1 MGVCGGEV
9 RGLAQFVNLDLD
21 VGLIGRQPQRRDVDV
36 AGALQ
41 HDEAYTKHI
50 SPAGHP
56 KMNPVVGSDGLKD
69 PKRARRAVESVGRI
83 HNFGAGPAVLP
94 IEVIEEVAAALP
106 NLLDS
111 GFGLLEVSHRSATFQ
126 SVIDSAME
134 RIRRVLSVP
143 DDYEVL
149 FLQGGASTQFYMTA
163 LNLIGEG
170 EKADF
175 LVTGGWSQKALREAG
190 RVGDAA
196 AAWDDSAN
204 GFRTVPQDGD
214 YSIREDAAYVHYTSN
229 NTLYGTQYHHLPDS
243 GGKPRV
249 VDASSDICG
258 VPIDVSA
265 HDVIYAGA
273 QKNLGA
279 SGVTLVIISPWA
291 LSRGKEGLPTM
302 LDYNT
307 HVSKGSMFNT
317 PNTSGIYILDRVFA
331 WIERNGGLEGAIE
344 RNRAKAALLYGE
356 LDHSDFWRPHAH
368 GGSRSVM
375 NVTWRLADEAL
386 ESVFLAEAEA
396 ARMGGLK
403 GHRSVGGIRAS
414 MYNGCSIESV
424 KALVGFMRDF
434 ESPHR

>member
-1 MGVCGGEV
+1 M
-9 RGLAQFVNLDLD
+9 
-21 VGLIGRQPQRRDVDV
+21 
-36 AGALQ
+36 
-41 HDEAYTKHI
+41 
-50 SPAGHP
+50 
-56 KMNPVVGSDGLKD
+56 
-69 PKRARRAVESVGRI
+69 ESVGRI

-94 IEVIEEVAAALP
+94 IEVVEEVAATLP

-204 GFRTVPQDGD
+204 GFRSVPQDGD

-356 LDHSDFWRPHAH
+356 LDRSDFWRPHAH

-414 MYNGCSIESV
+414 MYNGCSMESV

-434 ESPHR
+434 ESPHG